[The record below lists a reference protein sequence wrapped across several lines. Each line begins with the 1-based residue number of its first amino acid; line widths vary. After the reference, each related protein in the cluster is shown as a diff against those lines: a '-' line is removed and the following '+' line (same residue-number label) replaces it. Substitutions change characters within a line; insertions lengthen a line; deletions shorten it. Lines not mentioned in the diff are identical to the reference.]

1 VVHHRHRTRLR
12 TTCEN
17 SQRDSLLLQVCEEQ
31 KCQEEVFPL
40 AMNCMDRFLSVCPI
54 KRSQLQ
60 LLGCVCLLL
69 SSKLRQPESIPA
81 KTLVELTDNCITV
94 DDLLVSTISHTFPPW
109 HFSYDSFSFT
119 NFIMWLE
126 FYGTDDWI
134 DTVQSTQ
141 SSLILEIHLTLLVL
155 KNQSLESDLPIK
167 SNKWRLQYSYQG
179 LV

>member
-1 VVHHRHRTRLR
+1 
-12 TTCEN
+12 
-17 SQRDSLLLQVCEEQ
+17 
-31 KCQEEVFPL
+31 
-40 AMNCMDRFLSVCPI
+40 
-54 KRSQLQ
+54 
-60 LLGCVCLLL
+60 
-69 SSKLRQPESIPA
+69 
-81 KTLVELTDNCITV
+81 
-94 DDLLVSTISHTFPPW
+94 
-109 HFSYDSFSFT
+109 
-119 NFIMWLE
+119 MWLE